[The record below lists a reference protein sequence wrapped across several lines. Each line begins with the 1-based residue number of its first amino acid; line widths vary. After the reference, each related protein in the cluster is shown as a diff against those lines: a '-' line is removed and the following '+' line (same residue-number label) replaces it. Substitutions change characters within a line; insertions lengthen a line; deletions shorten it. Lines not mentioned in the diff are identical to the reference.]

1 MSDGAIE
8 TQAPSG
14 ASSLRV
20 GAALGGIV
28 LAAVVVFSL
37 GVMVGKRVAESVPA
51 VAPPPLA
58 LPTETVPPLPV
69 TPQAPVSPIPSEK
82 LTFYDRLSGVAP
94 AAPVAPAEGPSA
106 PQAGAPAVPTTRSET
121 AAPREGL
128 KRQPEAKAPLP
139 AAPARAAAP
148 AVAKAAPIKE
158 EPAAQIRKLAGRGHF
173 AVQVAAVNERA
184 AAEETAARVKR
195 LGFEALTV
203 MASVKGKIWY
213 RIRVGSFPSKQAAA
227 QAARIFQSAYGL
239 NAIAVQE

>member
-1 MSDGAIE
+1 MSSGAIE
-8 TQAPSG
+8 AQGPSG
-14 ASSLRV
+14 ASALRV

-51 VAPPPLA
+51 VTAPPLA

-69 TPQAPVSPIPSEK
+69 APPAPVSPIPPEK

-94 AAPVAPAEGPSA
+94 GALVAPSEGQPA
-106 PQAGAPAVPTTRSET
+106 PKAHSPAPGAIVAVAT
-121 AAPREGL
+121 AAPTGDD
-128 KRQPEAKAPLP
+128 
-139 AAPARAAAP
+139 
-148 AVAKAAPIKE
+148 AVA
-158 EPAAQIRKLAGRGHF
+158 QIMKLTGKGHF

-184 AAEETAARVKR
+184 AADETASRVKR
-195 LGFEALTV
+195 LGFKALTV
-203 MASVKGKIWY
+203 VASVKGKTWY

-227 QAARIFQSAYGL
+227 QAARIFTSAYGL